1 MNKAFRIAVAASFCV
16 AVSAFAENSF
26 IRELSLEVDA
36 VETIDVAAGSE
47 TVIERLKGERGTIV
61 KTGGGTLRI
70 LMMHNSKVRFD
81 VQGGKV
87 FFDRQMPRVCADAF
101 LHVDASRPDT
111 LELDEQNG
119 TNFVVRWNDVRGNGM
134 FATNCLA
141 GPAWRTNPENRR
153 AYISDVTQNGLP
165 VVDFGPILYE
175 GHAEGYG
182 ATMIWS
188 ETCTNAYEVYEV
200 ITDTPDTE
208 ECGRYTSYISSSL
221 DRAGNYRGNKGSN
234 QEGNIFHDN
243 GSTYGWALGCV
254 YHNGRLTSSN
264 SEGMSGK
271 WKVNDDGLSL
281 LGFTTCIENPKDKE
295 GKYINY
301 SGRINSFA
309 RDYDNTFGGQRLA
322 EYLVFTNRL
331 DEADRT
337 SLQEYLNRKW
347 RGGEFPPY
355 TVSSLN
361 VAPGASV
368 DFAPGVSV
376 KVANVSEGAD
386 FAIGN
391 GSLELNALLNPEAYF
406 HVDGDALS
414 TLSIDVQNG
423 TNFVNC
429 WADVLSNGVYATA
442 STKTFDDWLPDPENR
457 RPFISEEKLN
467 GRAVVDFGPLQ
478 VASHTNDAGY
488 GVGYGASMKWSKRLT
503 AGARDLFTV
512 VRDTDDVKTLKG
524 TGNVNVAEFGQA
536 YICDPDDLLGTRG
549 ELKNNDWP
557 NIIQDHGYNDEI
569 KNGSIY
575 VDGVSTF
582 WKTDVGGDYHVMQFI
597 LPGINDKRII
607 SPSYFAYSYSKS
619 GNYRRV
625 LGGTKIAE
633 YIVFDHHLEGTVRT
647 NIYSALRT
655 KWFNDARAVQKFGN
669 LTVGTGASVSIPW
682 NDVVVTNCFT
692 LGGNLTVN
700 SVKAAAIRLTTSN
713 VSVSGNLTLED
724 GAVVTVETLPDG
736 SFSSLSSAD
745 LELLGGGKIV
755 FAAASGVKPSIGE
768 TKILDKFTG
777 SLDNWTVDASAI
789 TKVSVSL
796 IVKDDGLYAVVS
808 PKGTVVLVR

>member
-111 LELDEQNG
+111 LELEEQNG

-165 VVDFGPILYE
+165 VIDFGPIMAKSHTNELGE
-175 GHAEGYG
+175 ALGYG
-182 ATMIWS
+182 AAMKWS
-188 ETCTNAYEVYEV
+188 ETCTNAYEVYLV
-200 ITDTPDTE
+200 VSDTLDTKE
-208 ECGRYTSYISSSL
+208 INKHNSFVSSPTGS
-221 DRAGNYRGNKGSN
+221 GYRGEEDGD
-234 QEGNIFHDN
+234 IFHDN
-243 GSTYGWALGCV
+243 SNNHVWSKGSV
-254 YHNGRLTSSN
+254 YKNGELTDPN
-264 SEGMSGK
+264 KHGTSGK
-271 WKVNDDGLSL
+271 FGLSPDVFYL
-281 LGFTTCIENPKDKE
+281 LGFTKSEAET
-295 GKYINY
+295 
-301 SGRINSFA
+301 SGVSLNSFA
-309 RDYDNTFGGQRLA
+309 RDYRKEYFGGQRIA

-331 DEADRT
+331 DSVDRT
-337 SLQEYLNRKW
+337 AVQNYLNTKW
-347 RGGEFPPY
+347 RGFAY
-355 TVSSLN
+355 AVSSLT
-361 VAPGASV
+361 VKPGASV
-368 DFAPGVSV
+368 DFTPGVSV
-376 KVANVSEGAD
+376 KLANVSD
-386 FAIGN
+386 MDNLTIGHGN
-391 GSLELNALLNPEAYF
+391 YEINALLNPEAYF
-406 HVDGDALS
+406 HVDADALS
-414 TLSIDVQNG
+414 TLSVEELNG
-423 TNFVNC
+423 TNFVNR
-429 WADVLSNGVYATA
+429 WDDALFNGVYATA
-442 STKTFDDWLPDPENR
+442 STKTFDTWLPDPENR
-457 RPFISEEKLN
+457 KPFISKGELN
-467 GRAVVDFGPLQ
+467 NRNVIDFGPLQ
-478 VASHTNDAGY
+478 VHSHTNELGY
-488 GVGYGASMKWSKRLT
+488 GLGYGASMQWNVRMPSATRE
-503 AGARDLFTV
+503 LFTI
-512 VRDTDDVKTLKG
+512 VRDTDDVKTLYG
-524 TGNVNVAEFGQA
+524 TGNVTVTELGQA
-536 YICDPDDLLGTRG
+536 YICDPDSKRGYRGLLR
-549 ELKNNDWP
+549 ENDWP
-557 NIIQDHGYNDEI
+557 YISYSNQFNYDLVEGQ
-569 KNGSIY
+569 IY
-575 VDGVSTF
+575 VDGRLSG
-582 WKTDVGGDYHVMQFI
+582 WKTTTAGEGFHVMHFCLVDTGRPI
-597 LPGINDKRII
+597 C
-607 SPSYFAYSYSKS
+607 PSHFAYSYTQTSK
-619 GNYRRV
+619 RHI

-633 YIVFDHHLEGTVRT
+633 YLVFDHHLEGTVRT
-647 NIYSALRT
+647 NIYTALRT
-655 KWFNDARAVQKFGN
+655 KWFNEPRTIKTFGN
-669 LTVGTGASVSIPW
+669 LTVGVGASLSIPW
-682 NDVVVTNCFT
+682 NDVVVTNCLT
-692 LGGNLTVN
+692 VGGNLTVN
-700 SVKAAAIRLTTSN
+700 SVKAAALRLTTSN
-713 VSVSGNLTLED
+713 VSVSGNLTLGD

-755 FAAASGVKPSIGE
+755 FSVASGVKPSIGE